1 MNGEGAD
8 EDEGCKDG
16 WPGMSGEAHSLFSYF
31 NNPAEGGPKQKAHL
45 LELAKMFDHQ
55 VRQVGQ
61 DMGQLGDTRLFL
73 MGALLLADELADAR
87 GRLGALQAEVAR
99 LQADRARAE
108 TRAVTALEGAAKR
121 IEKLASEE
129 A

>member
-1 MNGEGAD
+1 MAQISVEVNGRPYAVGC
-8 EDEGCKDG
+8 EDGQ
-16 WPGMSGEAHSLFSYF
+16 EAHLM
-31 NNPAEGGPKQKAHL
+31 
-45 LELAKMFDHQ
+45 ELAKMFDHQ

-87 GRLGALQAEVAR
+87 NRLAALQAEVTR
-99 LQADRARAE
+99 LQADRARVE
-108 TRAVTALEGAAKR
+108 TRAVNTLEAAAKR
-121 IEKLASEE
+121 IEKLAGEE

>member
-1 MNGEGAD
+1 MAQINVEVNGRPYAVGC
-8 EDEGCKDG
+8 EDGQ
-16 WPGMSGEAHSLFSYF
+16 EAHLI
-31 NNPAEGGPKQKAHL
+31 
-45 LELAKMFDHQ
+45 ELAKMFDHQ
-55 VRQVGQ
+55 VRQVSQ

-87 GRLGALQAEVAR
+87 GRLNGLQAELAR
-99 LQADRARAE
+99 LQAERARFE
-108 TRAVTALEGAAKR
+108 NKAVAALEGAAKR

>member
-1 MNGEGAD
+1 MAQISVEVNGRPYAVGCEDGQEG
-8 EDEGCKDG
+8 
-16 WPGMSGEAHSLFSYF
+16 
-31 NNPAEGGPKQKAHL
+31 HL

-55 VRQVGQ
+55 VRQVSQ

-87 GRLGALQAEVAR
+87 VRLNALQSELGRVQNDRGRL
-99 LQADRARAE
+99 E
-108 TRAVTALEGAAKR
+108 TRAAAALETAAKR
-121 IEKLASEE
+121 IEKLAGED